1 VAWAGALGF
10 LTGGANVKIRDPPRG
25 TEDCALTLHSPAGLA
40 SCTHTSTSRSVY
52 VSAAQLR
59 LSTAAATAAE
69 IKLFG
74 RAYWKEAFKRWR
86 LEEVGC
92 PLQGQIAGVMVK
104 HEKHVETR

>member
-40 SCTHTSTSRSVY
+40 SCTHTSTSRSMY

-59 LSTAAATAAE
+59 LGTAAATAAE

-74 RAYWKEAFKRWR
+74 RACRKEAFERWR
-86 LEEVGC
+86 LEEAGC
-92 PLQGQIAGVMVK
+92 PLRRQFAGVMVK